1 MGIDG
6 VYTGS
11 RRYRDLEGAI
21 SRARRHAISAD
32 RSGKKK
38 LPWPA
43 RLFLA
48 FLVVPW
54 VVTVG
59 PVSLSISRV
68 ILLAMI
74 LPCPSKWISGASGR
88 MRVAD
93 IALLLFCLW
102 SALSLVVVQGP
113 TEAVK
118 PAGILFVETMGA
130 YLVAR
135 CYIRDADDF

>member
-1 MGIDG
+1 MAIDG

-21 SRARRHAISAD
+21 PRTPGRHVIGAD

-43 RLFLA
+43 RVFLA
-48 FLVVPW
+48 SLVVPW

-74 LPCPSKWISGASGR
+74 LPCLAKWISGASGR
-88 MRVAD
+88 MRFSD
-93 IALLLFCLW
+93 IALLLF
-102 SALSLVVVQGP
+102 
-113 TEAVK
+113 
-118 PAGILFVETMGA
+118 
-130 YLVAR
+130 
-135 CYIRDADDF
+135 